1 MTTIAMRRGG
11 WSWLRVG
18 AWSGSVALHVALLL
32 VVMAPIVAPL
42 APHAPEPVVAQVIER
57 EPPPDLPEPPP
68 PVAPHHVRPVVP
80 RTPAPPVA
88 PPTPMSTVAPDVP
101 VTPPETSVPTTIA
114 DAAPS
119 TSATPDIGASGASQT
134 LAYATPVRPRYPAD
148 SARAHEEG
156 TVVLRVL
163 VDADGRPQR
172 VEIARSSGH
181 ARLDAAARDGV
192 LHARFRPVMRD
203 GAAVEAW
210 GLVPVAFK
218 LERG

>member
-1 MTTIAMRRGG
+1 MATIATRYGG

-18 AWSGSVALHVALLL
+18 AWSGSVTLHVALLL
-32 VVMAPIVAPL
+32 VVMAPIMAPL
-42 APHAPEPVVAQVIER
+42 VPHAPEPVVAQVIER

-68 PVAPHHVRPVVP
+68 PVAPHRVRPVVP
-80 RTPAPPVA
+80 RTPAPPVK
-88 PPTPMSTVAPDVP
+88 PQTPMSTMAPNVP
-101 VTPPETSVPTTIA
+101 MAPPQTSAPPAIAEATPPSN
-114 DAAPS
+114 AA
-119 TSATPDIGASGASQT
+119 PDIGASGASQT

-148 SARAHEEG
+148 AARAHEEG

-163 VDADGRPQR
+163 VDAEGRPQQ

-203 GAAVEAW
+203 GSAAEAW